1 MQATTPRVKQQH
13 FPQRARLTGYL
24 WRTSCG
30 TTDILV
36 CEVLH
41 GCIGTCGDNC
51 LGHPA
56 TQTPRNV
63 RLTRKV
69 KDGHKGSER
78 VEKGRMGVGKGQK
91 LL

>member
-51 LGHPA
+51 LG
-56 TQTPRNV
+56 
-63 RLTRKV
+63 RLSGTCGDEYCHYHYYYCDHDQSRIEV
-69 KDGHKGSER
+69 FDN
-78 VEKGRMGVGKGQK
+78 
-91 LL
+91 